1 MCIRLSALQFDL
13 TQADAAVVGQGQEMW
28 QSQSCVWVATGS
40 RHDTMGGAGICECH
54 LITRKFASAAAAVA
68 ATNDLVA
75 IPSTLSAFL
84 SWRFKVET

>member
-1 MCIRLSALQFDL
+1 
-13 TQADAAVVGQGQEMW
+13 
-28 QSQSCVWVATGS
+28 
-40 RHDTMGGAGICECH
+40 MGGAGICECH